1 MTHQDYIEKLERGFA
16 QVRAGQGIVKTM
28 EELERMAEES
38 RIAQIRL
45 PDPAD
50 ADPHP
55 RLILEGRGIHAG
67 EGFTALFPD
76 GWHDI
81 TLEMS
86 WELTG
91 PGCWYISTPGFS
103 DICPVGLFVRI

>member
-1 MTHQDYIEKLERGFA
+1 MTQQEYKEKLERGIA

-28 EELERMAEES
+28 EELERMAEEM
-38 RIAQIRL
+38 RIAQLHL

-55 RLILEGRGIHAG
+55 RLLMEGRGIQAG

-81 TLEMS
+81 TLEVS
-86 WELTG
+86 
-91 PGCWYISTPGFS
+91 
-103 DICPVGLFVRI
+103 